1 MDSNT
6 VSGTTEIIE
15 EILPD
20 GDVKRSHIASI
31 PIDKLSEAIDRE
43 PYGLVGF
50 ILHDDSDW
58 VLEPAPVKRD
68 WMEANDGFAYRCL
81 PLTIANAAG
90 WVIRSPVAFTA
101 IWNGGLNKHDTKIFM
116 EDPIGK
122 HKDSIKSH
130 FGSGIITVQLPWLF
144 QTQKERL
151 SLTVRG
157 LPNYFKRNA
166 HPCEGRV
173 EIDWLPFTFTMNW
186 KILEP
191 HVPVAF
197 AKGDPICFIE
207 PVQLDC
213 LEAAV
218 PALRPI
224 SDYPELKE
232 NYDYWNVSRMRFNS
246 RPDRTVKDWERHY
259 HNGLTRPDGSKLEP
273 PAHHRT
279 SVKPKKFVRQLNGTT
294 PETP

>member
-1 MDSNT
+1 MSIESTNT
-6 VSGTTEIIE
+6 VEDSVNDQGEPIR
-15 EILPD
+15 
-20 GDVKRSHIASI
+20 VHKAVI
-31 PIDKLSEAIDRE
+31 PIDQLLKSADQA
-43 PYGLVGF
+43 PFGFVGF
-50 ILHDDSDW
+50 TTTDESDW
-58 VLEPAPVKRD
+58 VIEPAPIQRD
-68 WMEANDGFAYRCL
+68 WMEANDRFAYKCL
-81 PLTIANAAG
+81 PLTIANTAG
-90 WVIRSPVAFTA
+90 WVIYSPVAFTA
-101 IWNGGLNKHDTKIFM
+101 IWNGGQNKADVNLYL
-116 EDPIGK
+116 EDPTGRHRK
-122 HKDSIKSH
+122 SIVSH
-130 FGSGIITVQLPWLF
+130 FGGGIFTVQIPWLF

-186 KILEP
+186 KIMEP

-207 PVQLDC
+207 FCQLDY

-218 PALRPI
+218 PAIRPLA
-224 SDYPELKE
+224 DYPALQA
-232 NYDYWNVSRMRFNS
+232 DYNEWHKSRSRFNA

-259 HNGLTRPDGSKLEP
+259 HIGIEREDGTKLEP

-279 SVKPKKFVRQLNGTT
+279 AIKPKKFKRDVK
-294 PETP
+294 